1 MLGGYRAQVGMAF
14 EAIAEGLAPF
24 VDKRMAAH
32 LTDGDDWILVASN
45 KLGKRPD
52 IAVSLTD
59 PQFQLEVIT
68 RFWGPVF
75 AKELDPGLREVV
87 RDLLAARNH
96 WAHMSDVQPMDLPYA
111 ERVHELA
118 RELLYGVG
126 SPVAGDVEDLLD
138 RLRWEAIHEEAEAG
152 GGDGQAALMR
162 RLGQLEDERAE
173 LSRQLDS
180 AREIAANQSGRT
192 RAVARQL
199 AELQTQYAAVA
210 GLKERYE
217 RLQVQLE
224 AAAGTGDPE
233 RVVAQLENARQAA
246 VALKVESGTLHQ
258 QLAEARAQLEDPVV
272 GTEVGQRVMWLMAAL
287 LVTMSMVM
295 VLVTT
300 WI

>member
-14 EAIAEGLAPF
+14 EAIAEGLAPY
-24 VDKRMAAH
+24 VDKRMAAY
-32 LTDGDDWILVASN
+32 LEGDDWILVAST

-75 AKELDPGLREVV
+75 AKDLAPELREVV
-87 RDLLAARNH
+87 RELLQARNH
-96 WAHMSDVQPMDLPYA
+96 WAHMSDTQPMDLPYA
-111 ERVHELA
+111 EGVHDLA
-118 RELLYGVG
+118 RDLLEGVG
-126 SPVAGDVEDLLD
+126 SPLAVQVDDLLD
-138 RLRWEAIHEEAEAG
+138 RLRWDARHLVAEAE
-152 GGDGQAALMR
+152 DIDDHTALMM
-162 RLGQLEDERAE
+162 RLGQLEDDRAE
-173 LSRQLDS
+173 LTRQLDA
-180 AREIAANQSGRT
+180 AREAADSQSGRT

-233 RVVAQLENARQAA
+233 RVVAQLEHARKAA
-246 VALKVESGTLHQ
+246 VALKVESSSLHS
-258 QLAEARAQLEDPVV
+258 QLAEARALLNDPV
-272 GTEVGQRVMWLMAAL
+272 GTAAGQRVIWLMAAL
-287 LVTMSMVM
+287 LATLSMVM

-300 WI
+300 WL

>member
-14 EAIAEGLAPF
+14 EAIAEGLAPY
-24 VDKRMAAH
+24 VDKRMAAY
-32 LTDGDDWILVASN
+32 LEGDDWILVAST

-75 AKELDPGLREVV
+75 AKDLAPELREVV
-87 RDLLAARNH
+87 RELLQARNH
-96 WAHMSDVQPMDLPYA
+96 WAHMSDTQPMDLPYA
-111 ERVHELA
+111 ERVHDLA
-118 RELLYGVG
+118 RDLLEGVG
-126 SPVAGDVEDLLD
+126 SPLAVQVDDLLD
-138 RLRWEAIHEEAEAG
+138 RLRWDAIHLVAEAE
-152 GGDGQAALMR
+152 DIDDHTALMM
-162 RLGQLEDERAE
+162 RLGQLEDDRAE
-173 LSRQLDS
+173 LTRQLDA
-180 AREIAANQSGRT
+180 AREAADSQSGRT

-233 RVVAQLENARQAA
+233 RVVAQLEHARKAA
-246 VALKVESGTLHQ
+246 VALKVESSSLHS
-258 QLAEARAQLEDPVV
+258 QLAEARALLNDPV
-272 GTEVGQRVMWLMAAL
+272 GTAAGQRVIWLMAAL
-287 LVTMSMVM
+287 LATLSMVM

-300 WI
+300 WL

>member
-1 MLGGYRAQVGMAF
+1 MAF
-14 EAIAEGLAPF
+14 EAIAEGLAPY
-24 VDKRMAAH
+24 VDKRMAAY
-32 LTDGDDWILVASN
+32 LEGDEWILVAST

-75 AKELDPGLREVV
+75 AKDLAPELREVV
-87 RDLLAARNH
+87 RELLQARNH
-96 WAHMSDVQPMDLPYA
+96 WAHMSDTQPMDLPYA
-111 ERVHELA
+111 ERVHDLA
-118 RELLYGVG
+118 RDLLEGVG
-126 SPVAGDVEDLLD
+126 SPLAVQVDDLLD
-138 RLRWEAIHEEAEAG
+138 RLRWDAIHLVAEAE
-152 GGDGQAALMR
+152 DIDDHTALMV
-162 RLGQLEDERAE
+162 RLGQLEDDRAE
-173 LSRQLDS
+173 LTRQLDA
-180 AREIAANQSGRT
+180 ARDAANSQSGRT

-233 RVVAQLENARQAA
+233 RVVAQLEHARKAA
-246 VALKVESGTLHQ
+246 VALKVESSSLHS
-258 QLAEARAQLEDPVV
+258 QLAEARALLNDPV
-272 GTEVGQRVMWLMAAL
+272 GTAAGQRVIWLMAAL
-287 LVTMSMVM
+287 LATLSMVM

-300 WI
+300 WR